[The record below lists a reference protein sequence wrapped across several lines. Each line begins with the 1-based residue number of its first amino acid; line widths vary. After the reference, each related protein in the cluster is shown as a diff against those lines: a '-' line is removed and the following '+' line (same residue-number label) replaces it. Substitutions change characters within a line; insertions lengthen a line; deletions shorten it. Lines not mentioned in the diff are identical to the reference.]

1 MSQNQSPSAPDGQK
15 EPAAPSFD
23 WAAVKEF
30 VAKEL
35 APNADQYDQAGYLP
49 QEVLTRMCDLRLW
62 GAVLPLAEGGSG
74 LDTVSFGTL
83 HEEISRGDSSVR
95 NLLTVHSMV
104 AASVSRWGDAT
115 QREQWLPD
123 LASGAIRGAFGL
135 SEPQAGSD
143 TAGITATAQPRNGNW
158 VLNGHKKWITGARTA
173 DLFLMFA
180 LVNGRAAAF
189 LVPRDTP
196 GLTVVPISGLLGARS
211 SMLGEV
217 LMSDV
222 VTGPDALLGPQQFG
236 AAMVMNSALD
246 VGRFSVAS
254 GSVGIAQGCLDACA
268 DYTAKRTVRGRPIR
282 ELQLIRAKLADMVTD
297 TRAARQL
304 CEHAGRL
311 KDAGDQ
317 RSIMATWIAKYFAS
331 KAAARIA
338 SDAVQIHGANGC
350 GSEYPVQR
358 YFRDAKLGE
367 IVEGSSEIQ
376 QLLISDEA
384 FR

>member
-1 MSQNQSPSAPDGQK
+1 MSQEHTAP
-15 EPAAPSFD
+15 AFD
-23 WAAVKEF
+23 WSAVKDF
-30 VAKEL
+30 VDKEL
-35 APNADQYDQAGYLP
+35 APNANQNDRDECLP
-49 QEVLTRMCDLRLW
+49 ADVLERMTDLRLW
-62 GAVLPLAEGGSG
+62 GAVLPAAEGGAG
-74 LDTVSFGTL
+74 IGTVAFGTL
-83 HEEISRGDSSVR
+83 HEEISRGDTSVR

-123 LASGAIRGAFGL
+123 LASGAVKGAFCL
-135 SEPQAGSD
+135 TEPQAGSD
-143 TAGITATAQPRNGNW
+143 TSGITAEARQHNGSW
-158 VLNGHKKWITGARTA
+158 VLNGHKKWITGAQTA
-173 DLFLMFA
+173 DLFLVFA
-180 LVNGRAAAF
+180 LHNGRQTAF
-189 LVPRDTP
+189 LLPRNTP
-196 GLTVVPISGLLGARS
+196 GVSVVPITGLLGARA

-217 LMSDV
+217 TMRDAV
-222 VTGPDALLGPQQFG
+222 AGPDALLGPAQFG
-236 AAMVMNSALD
+236 AAMVMNGALD

-282 ELQLIRAKLADMVTD
+282 ELQLIRAMLADMVTE

-317 RSIMATWIAKYFAS
+317 RSIMATWIAKYFAT
-331 KAAARIA
+331 KAATRIA
-338 SDAVQIHGANGC
+338 SNAVQIHGANGC
-350 GSEYPVQR
+350 ASEYPVQR
-358 YFRDAKLGE
+358 HYRDAKLSE